1 MFLASA
7 IFSSSHGFYHQ
18 YSGRSPLAWLD
29 TKQWPCFVFLGFS
42 SLFLLD
48 FKRTRLF
55 VLLPH
60 PPHAFGGVA
69 HATRGDDGPNRE
81 SEAAPSAGRAAGS
94 SSTRS
99 PRAEFPRASHGTRAR
114 HASRAGRLGRGTTQH
129 RRGGGG
135 GSLHRAERKER
146 RTSDED
152 ENNRTP
158 HSTAL
163 GGTAHDNRERMTRNT
178 QQTRQTVLFPH
189 DRAAAADDGESPS
202 DAPQKPHKN
211 TRDTG
216 NTIKHDEERGALDGM
231 GRVRDEYERTEE
243 KHATGTINDAFI
255 HPTAQM
261 MANHPATRHNNHI
274 RTPETPEMR
283 SKVTRRRGR

>member
-1 MFLASA
+1 VYSSPRFLGVFLASA
-7 IFSSSHGFYHQ
+7 I
-18 YSGRSPLAWLD
+18 LALVTNLTTSIREGHRTLVWHETCH
-29 TKQWPCFVFLGFS
+29 TKQWPCFVCLDFS

-48 FKRTRLF
+48 FKRTRFF

-69 HATRGDDGPNRE
+69 HAARGDDGPNRE
-81 SEAAPSAGRAAGS
+81 SEAAPSAGRATGS

-99 PRAEFPRASHGTRAR
+99 PRAEFPEEFPRASYGTRAR
-114 HASRAGRLGRGTTQH
+114 HASCARRLGRGTTQH

-189 DRAAAADDGESPS
+189 DRAATSDDGESPS
-202 DAPQKPHKN
+202 DAPQKSHKN

-216 NTIKHDEERGALDGM
+216 NAIYSDEERRALDDM

-243 KHATGTINDAFI
+243 KHAAGTINDALS
-255 HPTAQM
+255 
-261 MANHPATRHNNHI
+261 TR
-274 RTPETPEMR
+274 P
-283 SKVTRRRGR
+283 RR